1 MCHLKIDPKTSV
13 HKPLVNYLWEPYKIQ
28 TLHSCLVTLF
38 LLIFNRYVMSDSPRP
53 HEPHTKFL
61 CPASSSRVCSNLCPL
76 RQWYHWPSNPLS
88 FPLLLPSNFPSIG
101 VFSKKSVLSIRWT
114 TYWDFS
120 FSISPSNEYSGLIAF
135 TMDGFD
141 LLAGPETL
149 KRLLHQHSL
158 KASVLLCSAFFM
170 VKLSNPYITTE
181 ETTLLLTEWTFVG
194 KVVSLHFNKLSWTVI
209 SFLPNIN

>member
-1 MCHLKIDPKTSV
+1 MSCL
-13 HKPLVNYLWEPYKIQ
+13 
-28 TLHSCLVTLF
+28 TLHDPMNPT
-38 LLIFNRYVMSDSPRP
+38 P
-53 HEPHTKFL
+53 
-61 CPASSSRVCSNLCPL
+61 SSSVLHRLPEFAQIHVLWDNDTIDHLILCHSL
-76 RQWYHWPSNPLS
+76 
-88 FPLLLPSNFPSIG
+88 LLLPSNFPSIS
-101 VFSKKSVLSIRWT
+101 VFSKKSVLRIRWP